1 MSKVIKFFSTGEYF
15 KEKLPIQKRSNRQAE
30 AVIYFAIFTMTIPQI
45 ILLGGSSKNI

>member
-30 AVIYFAIFTMTIPQI
+30 AVIFIYYFF
-45 ILLGGSSKNI
+45 